1 MDRLRRN
8 KTCENNKD
16 IRAMIIA
23 VIFLGLGFLVL
34 WITKSIMDIKGD
46 AVFISLLLIPILV
59 YVIISGKLEELK
71 GPGGLEAKF
80 VKAANESISAAT
92 EKVELSIEEMQIV
105 LKEGLTL
112 LEKKRLELNEAQPI
126 VMIMEIGK
134 RGYYDRVAVLNY
146 IDMLS
151 QFRNFKFVV
160 FLDRNNQF
168 VSYMPSWAVKGLISK
183 QYLGDEFISIINNG
197 NKNELFQFPGVVR
210 ETIRTESTNAEALRE
225 MTKQNL
231 EALVVIDGN
240 NQLKGVVER
249 EQVLSKMM
257 LSLAG

>member
-1 MDRLRRN
+1 MDRQSRDKSRN
-8 KTCENNKD
+8 NNKETKA
-16 IRAMIIA
+16 ILIA
-23 VIFLGLGFLVL
+23 ILFLGLGFLVL
-34 WITKSIMDIKGD
+34 WLTKSIMSIEGD

-80 VKAANESISAAT
+80 AKAANESISAAT
-92 EKVELSIEEMQIV
+92 EKVELSVEEMQIV
-105 LKEGLTL
+105 LKEGLGI
-112 LEKKRLELNEAQPI
+112 LEKKRLDLNEAQPI

-134 RGYYDRVAVLNY
+134 RGYYDREAVLKY
-146 IDMLS
+146 IEILS

-160 FLDRNNQF
+160 FVDKNNQF

-183 QYLGDEFISIINNG
+183 QYLGDEFISIINTG
-197 NKNELFQFPGVVR
+197 NKTVLFQFPGVVR

-249 EQVLSKMM
+249 EQILSKMM
-257 LSLAG
+257 LSLTG